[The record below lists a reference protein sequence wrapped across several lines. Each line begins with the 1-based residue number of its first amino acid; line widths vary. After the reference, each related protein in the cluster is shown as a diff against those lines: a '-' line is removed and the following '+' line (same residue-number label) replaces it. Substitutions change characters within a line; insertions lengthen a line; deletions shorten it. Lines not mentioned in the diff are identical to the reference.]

1 MPKKNIFIVGL
12 DEFNKK
18 LLQQLPQASECEF
31 HAALD
36 ITDIRNVQSY
46 DMQHLIDKAV
56 SRMEAFEGSVD
67 GVATYYDF
75 PGTEL
80 VPILARR
87 FNLPGPTL
95 ESVIKCEH
103 KYWSRLEQKEIIP
116 EHIPSFQA
124 FDPFDSRAYEKIQV
138 LPPFWIK
145 PIKSF
150 KSFLSFRVSDESQ
163 FEEAVDKIKKDIGF
177 MGEPFKYL
185 MQNYAQTP
193 YEMAHMQENCLAESP
208 IGGLQCT
215 LEGYCCNGQVVGY
228 GIVDSIQEIMSS
240 SFARYQY
247 PSILPLEI
255 QHRIMDIARKVI
267 IHIGLDN
274 SAFNIEFFYHQT
286 SGQVYL
292 LEINPR
298 ISQAH
303 TDLFAKVHGYSH
315 LSIMLDLCLGRKPR
329 VMERK
334 GAFTAAGNFMVR
346 TFDQGVV
353 VQAPGPEQIK
363 KVQEMFPDTKVKIMV
378 KQGDRLSEL
387 LALQDSYSYELAN
400 IIIGGKDES
409 DLLEKYNKVLDILS
423 FKIDKEERIAKI

>member
-1 MPKKNIFIVGL
+1 MAKKNIFIVGL
-12 DEFNKK
+12 DEFNRN
-18 LLQQLPQASECEF
+18 LLQQLPQAEDCQF

-36 ITDIRNVQSY
+36 ISDIRNVVSY
-46 DMQHLIDKAV
+46 DIQKLLDKAV
-56 SRMEAFEGSVD
+56 NRMKSFDGSVD

-80 VPILARR
+80 APILAEH
-87 FNLPGPTL
+87 FGLPGPSL
-95 ESVIKCEH
+95 ESVLKCEH
-103 KYWSRLEQKEIIP
+103 KYWSRLEQKEVIP

-124 FDPFDSRAYEKIQV
+124 FDPFDPGAYENIRI

-150 KSFLSFRVSDESQ
+150 KSFLSFRVSDKNQ
-163 FEEAVDKIKKDIGF
+163 FEEARQKIRQDIGF

-185 MQNYAQTP
+185 MQNFAEIP
-193 YEMAHMQENCLAESP
+193 YEMAHMQESCLAESP

-215 LEGYCCNGQVVGY
+215 LEGYCFNGEVVGY
-228 GIVDSIQEIMSS
+228 GIVDSIQEMMSS

-255 QHRIMDIARKVI
+255 QHKIMDIARKAI
-267 IHIGLDN
+267 THIGLNN

-303 TDLFAKVHGYSH
+303 TDLFAKVHGHSH
-315 LSIMLDLCLGRKPR
+315 LSVMLDLCLGRRPK
-329 VMERK
+329 VIERN
-334 GAFTAAGNFMVR
+334 GPFSIAGNFMVR
-346 TFDQGVV
+346 TFEEGRV
-353 VQAPGPEQIK
+353 VQIPGPEQIQ
-363 KVQEMFPDTKVKIMV
+363 KVQKLFPDTKIKILV

-400 IIIGGKDES
+400 IIIGGKNGT
-409 DLLEKYNKVLDILS
+409 DLLEKYNQIFDILT
-423 FKIDKEERIAKI
+423 FRIEKEEYIEEI